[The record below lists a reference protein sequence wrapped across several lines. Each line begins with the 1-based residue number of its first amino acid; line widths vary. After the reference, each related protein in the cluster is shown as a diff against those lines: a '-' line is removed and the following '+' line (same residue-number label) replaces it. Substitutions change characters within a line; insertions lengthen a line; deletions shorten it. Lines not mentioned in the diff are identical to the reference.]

1 MSLTNPSNVEEH
13 PWSTGLCDCCG
24 DIKSCNKKSVY
35 IASFF
40 FFLVLS
46 LPRIK
51 EKIQILEILD
61 KGETSCVM
69 NCAIYTL
76 IYLLTSCACL
86 YSCCYRTKLR
96 RDFGLKEDPC
106 NDCLVHCCCMYCALC
121 QEYRELKSR
130 GFNVEK
136 GWAGN
141 ASQHGEVAMAPKVE
155 GGMRR

>member
-1 MSLTNPSNVEEH
+1 MSSTRPHDVGEH
-13 PWSTGLCDCCG
+13 PWSTGLCGCFD
-24 DIKSCNKKSVY
+24 DIKSCCITY
-35 IASFF
+35 WCPCITFG
-40 FFLVLS
+40 
-46 LPRIK
+46 
-51 EKIQILEILD
+51 QISEILD
-61 KGETSCVM
+61 KGETTCVM

-76 IYLLTSCACL
+76 ICWLTSCACL

-96 RDFGLKEDPC
+96 REFGLKEDPC

-130 GFNVEK
+130 GFNMEK

-141 ASQHGEVAMAPKVE
+141 ARQQREVAMAPKVE